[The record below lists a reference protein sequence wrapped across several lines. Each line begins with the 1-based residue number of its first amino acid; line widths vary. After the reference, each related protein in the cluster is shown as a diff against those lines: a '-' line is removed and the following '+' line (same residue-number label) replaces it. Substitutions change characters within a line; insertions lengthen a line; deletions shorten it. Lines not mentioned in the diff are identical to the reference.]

1 MSMFLTIIL
10 VFCGGGIGTSL
21 RYLLGLIP
29 TFNSFPLITL
39 LINIFGSFIIGIIAG
54 ISEEKGL
61 SNNLISFIKVGVLGG
76 FTTFSSF
83 SLDTITLFKKSD
95 KLGTILYLGLSIT
108 LSLIACYL
116 GELLVKLVINKMA

>member
-10 VFCGGGIGTSL
+10 VFCGGGIGASL

-29 TFNSFPLITL
+29 TFHSFPLITL

-116 GELLVKLVINKMA
+116 GELLVKLVIKKMA